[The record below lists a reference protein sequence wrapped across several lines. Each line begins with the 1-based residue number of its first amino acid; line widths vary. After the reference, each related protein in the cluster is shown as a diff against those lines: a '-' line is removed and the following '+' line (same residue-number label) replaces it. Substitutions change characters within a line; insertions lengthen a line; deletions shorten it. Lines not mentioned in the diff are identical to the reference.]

1 MLEFIG
7 TAAVCVVVIWLVRY
21 FWNFRTYRKSID
33 AVELLASAV
42 KRKADLVAINV
53 GPDAAEKTYFIAV
66 CLKGVADSLSYG
78 KLSNSFAVE
87 AQLQMLSAMIE
98 SPDDIAFY
106 LERPVGSV
114 GQFSDSLIKARES
127 FLLLCSAMRVR

>member
-1 MLEFIG
+1 MEFIG
-7 TAAVCVVVIWLVRY
+7 MAAICMVVLWLVRY
-21 FWNFRTYRKSID
+21 FWNFRTYRKSIS
-33 AVELLASAV
+33 AVEAIASAV
-42 KRKADLVAINV
+42 KRKADLVATNA
-53 GPDAAEKTYFIAV
+53 GPDAAEKTYLIAV

-106 LERPVGSV
+106 LDRPVGSV
-114 GQFSDSLIKARES
+114 GEFSDSLIKARES
-127 FLLLCSAMRVR
+127 FLLLCSAMRIR